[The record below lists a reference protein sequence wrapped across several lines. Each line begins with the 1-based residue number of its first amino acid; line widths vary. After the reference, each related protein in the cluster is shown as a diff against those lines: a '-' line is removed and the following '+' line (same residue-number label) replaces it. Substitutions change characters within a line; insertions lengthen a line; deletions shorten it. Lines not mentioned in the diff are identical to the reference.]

1 MNLEILI
8 FIELLAEY
16 TDLINLKLEL
26 VRLFVI
32 LNKQRLPDRSL
43 LLTCLHLKR
52 LQRLVPTLKAHFIG
66 LLGDRFIGVSA

>member
-8 FIELLAEY
+8 FIEFLAEY

-26 VRLFVI
+26 VWLLVI
-32 LNKQRLPDRSL
+32 FDEQRLRDRSL

-52 LQRLVPTLKAHFIG
+52 L
-66 LLGDRFIGVSA
+66 